1 MTNRLNIK
9 RHIKISRV
17 ITIYVSLF
25 FLISCG
31 IPTYVS
37 LNNGDIGDDISYY
50 SFNNTPIDDYII
62 TNLEFHLKDPS
73 FVVDDSPSVC
83 YFYSIF
89 PDDGQSET
97 IYSSDI
103 INKFENTYSTPLGRP
118 LDTSQSDESV
128 INIDKNDYNIKLYK
142 FSYNGFDQKPTTY
155 LATIKGSPYIEY
167 VSDFKISKT
176 GTPNSIT
183 FNFNEESTTTTTTT
197 TKFESLVSPNTF
209 IDTKNL
215 QLKRFNNQEFIN
227 TAINANNDFEY
238 LYLPNDEII
247 ININYKVL
255 VFAALSVEGDFSN
268 IFWSELHKV
277 GSFDI

>member
-1 MTNRLNIK
+1 
-9 RHIKISRV
+9 
-17 ITIYVSLF
+17 VSLF

-50 SFNNTPIDDYII
+50 SFNSTPPIDDYIT
-62 TNLEFHLKDPS
+62 TNLEFHFIDSS

-142 FSYNGFDQKPTTY
+142 FSYNDLDQKPTTY
-155 LATIKGSPYIEY
+155 LATINALPYDYVTY
-167 VSDFKISKT
+167 VSDFKISKI
-176 GTPNSIT
+176 GLANNISFIL
-183 FNFNEESTTTTTTT
+183 NEETDNFKS
-197 TKFESLVSPNTF
+197 KDSSNNFIVS
-209 IDTKNL
+209 KNL
-215 QLKRFNNQEFIN
+215 QLKRYNNQLFIN
-227 TAINANNDFEY
+227 SSINANNDFEY